1 MRWML
6 LLKSL
11 IIGFLSLVLLIPLM
25 MVLGLVEARNTRQRQ
40 VRENVA
46 ASAAGRQQLTG
57 PLLVATYRERVTTD
71 EKDERTGQA
80 VQRVKW
86 VSRAMPVVPKDLLLR
101 GEAKVEERHR
111 GLYKAQIFH
120 LNGTLSGT
128 VVMPAGLGLPFGSP
142 TFEPGRLQLLVG
154 LSDLRGIRNR
164 PVAVWDGAKHEF
176 QPGSVCDVLPSGIHA
191 DLGPLENGPRRE
203 VAFEVPLEL
212 TGSEDLSIAPVAE
225 NTQVTLR
232 SDWTSPSFAGRFL
245 PVKHTITDQGFE
257 ATWQVFALARDLG
270 AILRRNGSA
279 PAEECF
285 SVAFLEPVNVYLQ
298 SERAVKYGFLF
309 VALTFGAFFLFE
321 LLKGL
326 KIHPVQ
332 YFLVG
337 LALAMFFL
345 LLISLSEH
353 IAFIP
358 AYLASAAACILLIGS
373 YLVHA
378 LKSFARGLG
387 FSGGLTLLYAALY
400 GLLASEDNA
409 LLLGAALLFLALG
422 VVMMATRKIDWYGL
436 TNPQLDTDTSPAP

>member
-6 LLKSL
+6 LVKSFV
-11 IIGFLSLVLLIPLM
+11 IGFISLVLLIPLF
-25 MVLGLVEARNTRQRQ
+25 MVLGLVETRNVRNQQ
-40 VRENVA
+40 VRQNVA
-46 ASAAGRQQLTG
+46 ASAAGRQQLVG
-57 PLLVATYRERVTTD
+57 PLLVATYKERITWEEKEEKTGKTTP
-71 EKDERTGQA
+71 
-80 VQRVKW
+80 RVEWRHRSK
-86 VSRAMPVVPKDLLLR
+86 VLVPKELQIK

-111 GLYKAQIFH
+111 GLYKAQLFH
-120 LNGTLSGT
+120 LNAKLSG
-128 VVMPAGLGLPFGSP
+128 VFALPADLGLPLKSP
-142 TFEPGRLQLLVG
+142 DFEPGRVTLVLG

-164 PVAVWDGAKHEF
+164 PVLAWGGGTHDFE
-176 QPGSVCDVLPSGIHA
+176 PGEDCEVVPSGIRVE
-191 DLGPLENGPRRE
+191 LGPLAASAAHE
-203 VAFEVPLEL
+203 VSFEIPLEL

-245 PVKHTITDQGFE
+245 PVRHEITDKGFE
-257 ATWQVFALARDLG
+257 ATWQVFHLARNLDAIIKHEG
-270 AILRRNGSA
+270 AA
-279 PAEECF
+279 PTEECF

-309 VALTFGAFFLFE
+309 VGLTFGAFFLFE

-326 KIHPVQ
+326 RIHPVQ

-345 LLISLSEH
+345 LLISLTEH
-353 IAFIP
+353 LAFLT
-358 AYLASAAACILLIGS
+358 AYLVSAGACVVLIGA

-378 LKSFARGLG
+378 LSSKLRGLG
-387 FSGGLTLLYAALY
+387 FAGGLALLYAALY

-422 VVMMATRKIDWYGL
+422 VVMMATRKLDWYGL
-436 TNPQLDTDTSPAP
+436 SEAETKA

>member
-1 MRWML
+1 MKWSL
-6 LLKSL
+6 LLKS
-11 IIGFLSLVLLIPLM
+11 IVVGFLSLVLLIPLM

-46 ASAAGRQQLTG
+46 ASAAGRQQLAG
-57 PLLVATYRERVTTD
+57 PVLVATYRERVTTE
-71 EKDERTGQA
+71 EKDERTGLT
-80 VQRVKW
+80 VQKAKW
-86 VSRAMPVVPKDLLLR
+86 VDRAQPLVPRDLQLR
-101 GEAKVEERHR
+101 GEAKVEARHR
-111 GLYKAQIFH
+111 GLYKAQLFH

-128 VVMPAGLGLPFGSP
+128 VAMPAGLGLPFGSP
-142 TFEPGRLQLLVG
+142 NFEPGRLQLLVG

-164 PVAVWDGAKHEF
+164 PVAVWDGAKF
-176 QPGSVCDVLPSGIHA
+176 DFRPGTVGGLLPSGIHA
-191 DLGPLENGPRRE
+191 DLGPLENNPRRE
-203 VAFEVPLEL
+203 VTFEVPLEL
-212 TGSEDLSIAPVAE
+212 TGSEDFSLAPVAE

-245 PVKHTITDQGFE
+245 PVKHQVTDQGFE

-270 AILRRNGSA
+270 AILHRNGEG
-279 PAEECF
+279 PTEEAF

-326 KIHPVQ
+326 RIHPVQ

-337 LALAMFFL
+337 LALALFFL

-353 IAFIP
+353 IAFVP
-358 AYLASAAACILLIGS
+358 AYLASAGACILLIGS

-378 LKSFARGLG
+378 LKSLARGLG
-387 FSGGLTLLYAALY
+387 FSAGLALLYAALY

-409 LLLGAALLFLALG
+409 LLLGAGLLFLALG
-422 VVMMATRKIDWYGL
+422 AVMMATRKIDWYGL
-436 TNPQLDTDTSPAP
+436 AEGSSTS

>member
-1 MRWML
+1 MKWML
-6 LLKSL
+6 LLKSV
-11 IIGFLSLVLLIPLM
+11 IVGFLSLVLLIPLM

-46 ASAAGRQQLTG
+46 ASAAGRQQLVG
-57 PLLVATYRERVTTD
+57 PLLVATYRERVTTE
-71 EKDERTGQA
+71 EKDERTGQV

-86 VSRAMPVVPKDLLLR
+86 VPRIQTTVPKDLQLR
-101 GEAKVEERHR
+101 SEAKVEERHR

-128 VVMPAGLGLPFGSP
+128 VLMNPGLGLPFGSP
-142 TFEPGRLQLLVG
+142 NFEPGRLQLVVG

-176 QPGSVCDVLPSGIHA
+176 EPGVPGELLPSGIHA
-191 DLGPLENGPRRE
+191 DLGPLENNPKKE
-203 VAFEVPLEL
+203 ISFEVPLEI

-257 ATWQVFALARDLG
+257 ATWQVFALARNLG
-270 AILRRNGSA
+270 AILNRDGAR
-279 PAEECF
+279 PTEECF

-326 KIHPVQ
+326 RIHPVQ

-353 IAFIP
+353 IPFIP
-358 AYLASAAACILLIGS
+358 AYLASAGACILLIGS
-373 YLVHA
+373 YLVTA

-387 FSGGLTLLYAALY
+387 FSGGLALLYTALY

-422 VVMMATRKIDWYGL
+422 VVMMATRKLDWYGL
-436 TNPQLDTDTSPAP
+436 SESKAEG